1 MYYDDEQYHRHDDHQ
16 QGITDYNKLRTDQ
29 IPGNIKINYYTPSAS
44 RGSGFD
50 GNGVSND
57 YNYPY
62 YKSMINSP
70 PSAIKSRIITTD
82 DDMTIWNEFINE
94 LETIE
99 HNRSRITCTDCFA
112 CLLFV
117 LSFPTSFGML
127 ASKQRHHQQQHTST
141 FYYDDDDDD
150 DSNKHFITIITL
162 LFVISMISFCMIVIN
177 SANASTKVR
186 NQIQEILDKYNDTFF
201 IPIIKY
207 KVSYH
212 IEFGYI
218 RNYSTNSRFRKS
230 YGILMF
236 VPK

>member
-1 MYYDDEQYHRHDDHQ
+1 
-16 QGITDYNKLRTDQ
+16 
-29 IPGNIKINYYTPSAS
+29 
-44 RGSGFD
+44 
-50 GNGVSND
+50 
-57 YNYPY
+57 
-62 YKSMINSP
+62 
-70 PSAIKSRIITTD
+70 
-82 DDMTIWNEFINE
+82 
-94 LETIE
+94 
-99 HNRSRITCTDCFA
+99 
-112 CLLFV
+112 
-117 LSFPTSFGML
+117 ML
-127 ASKQRHHQQQHTST
+127 
-141 FYYDDDDDD
+141 
-150 DSNKHFITIITL
+150 
-162 LFVISMISFCMIVIN
+162 VIN